1 MITKQQIIRTL
12 MLSPF
17 YFHLTLHERRQV
29 LEAVWRAQ
37 RLRTGRRQMA
47 EAAPERNP
55 GGNTS
60 TI

>member
-37 RLRTGRRQMA
+37 RLRTGRRQ
-47 EAAPERNP
+47 APEIPSRGNP
-55 GGNTS
+55 GENPS
-60 TI
+60 TL

>member
-17 YFHLTLHERRQV
+17 YFHLTLLERRQV

-37 RLRTGRRQMA
+37 RLRTGRRQA
-47 EAAPERNP
+47 LDIPS
-55 GGNTS
+55 GGNSGENPS
-60 TI
+60 TL

>member
-1 MITKQQIIRTL
+1 